1 MLTNLA
7 IRNLTKNYLSEDCF
21 KLIKVMSDNFKEL
34 QKDSNIKSII
44 KLANKIFSKD
54 EGEYILCLAESLNW
68 FKSIEDNIYQL
79 SFYKNNIE
87 FDLTLQRGIDLEING
102 LDFDIINKM
111 KFIYDTSK
119 DLLNKDKDKFF
130 QFYLFLDSH
139 DEIELSLR
147 HHLIGKN
154 NIKILYNLL
163 KQIKS

>member
-87 FDLTLQRGIDLEING
+87 FDLTLQRGIDLEIRDDKTKIMTTSG
-102 LDFDIINKM
+102 YFRKKALIETISLFASDKIGPLSEITIE
-111 KFIYDTSK
+111 KFGI
-119 DLLNKDKDKFF
+119 DL
-130 QFYLFLDSH
+130 
-139 DEIELSLR
+139 
-147 HHLIGKN
+147 GKVF
-154 NIKILYNLL
+154 
-163 KQIKS
+163 

>member
-102 LDFDIINKM
+102 LDFDIINKIFVP
-111 KFIYDTSK
+111 KG
-119 DLLNKDKDKFF
+119 DLEEAKIRASSVLQDAPDFSVTEYTGSRPYTNSSD
-130 QFYLFLDSH
+130 
-139 DEIELSLR
+139 IE
-147 HHLIGKN
+147 HLAEGM
-154 NIKILYNLL
+154 LL
-163 KQIKS
+163 AGLPQ